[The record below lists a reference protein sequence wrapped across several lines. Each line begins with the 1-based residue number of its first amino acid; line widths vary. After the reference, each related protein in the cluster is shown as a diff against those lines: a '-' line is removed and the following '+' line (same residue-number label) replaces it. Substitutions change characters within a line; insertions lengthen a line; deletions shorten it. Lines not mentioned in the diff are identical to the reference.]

1 MDFDF
6 KTDYVHP
13 FESGNILEVGFNSR
27 LRSRDDSQLA
37 YLFNAT
43 KELIRDDSL
52 SNQFLYDEN
61 GTCYELVAPN
71 GDGNPVDSILSG
83 KKNVLNHVAYRVS
96 DLDLQIDRFRERGC
110 AQLGHPKAALA
121 FKGARVVHF
130 LTPLDIIIELIEE
143 L

>member
-1 MDFDF
+1 MKFDHLGVF
-6 KTDYVHP
+6 VKSLAFGRTHLKSLLKIVD
-13 FESGNILEVGFNSR
+13 ESEE
-27 LRSRDDSQLA
+27 
-37 YLFNAT
+37 YPE
-43 KELIRDDSL
+43 ELLKVSL
-52 SNQFLYDEN
+52 QFLYDEN

-71 GDGNPVDSILSG
+71 GDGNPVDSILNG
-83 KKNVLNHVAYRVS
+83 KRNVLNHVAYRVA
-96 DLDLQIDRFRERGC
+96 DLDLQIDRFKERGC